1 MEKIYAG
8 MDLGGTLI
16 KYGLCRADGSIV
28 SARVTEARADKGP
41 ESLLKQLADCARV
54 LISEAREM
62 NAGFNYVGLGTPGTV
77 DHDTGK
83 VVGVSPNI
91 PGWDRVN
98 PKEFLETELGIS
110 VCIDN
115 DANAVALAEYLFGA
129 ARGFSDILAVTVGTG
144 VGGGLILDGRLY
156 RGAYGAAGEIGHVT
170 VVEGGDRCNCGKF
183 GCMERYASAAKL
195 IFLATEF
202 ARSES
207 DESSLRKKLDLGGRL
222 TVGDI
227 FSAAYHNSDSAAQ
240 RAVSSCVDYLATGL
254 ASVMAIIDPQLVV
267 IGGGLSDA
275 GGEPYIAEIESA
287 LRKRSIGPG
296 SELFRVAKAQLG
308 NQAGFV
314 GAAMLGERQ

>member
-16 KYGLCRADGSIV
+16 KYGLCRVDGSIV
-28 SARVTEARADKGP
+28 SARVTEARTDEGP
-41 ESLLKQLADCARV
+41 ESLLGRLVDCASE
-54 LISEAREM
+54 LTSEAEKM
-62 NAGFNYVGLGTPGTV
+62 NAGFDYIGLGTPGTV
-77 DHDTGK
+77 DRDTGK

-110 VCIDN
+110 VYMDN
-115 DANAVALAEYLFGA
+115 DANAVALAEHLFGA
-129 ARGFSDILAVTVGTG
+129 AKGFTDVLAVTVGTG

-170 VVEGGDRCNCGKF
+170 VVEGGEKCNCGRS

-195 IFLATEF
+195 ISLATEF
-202 ARSES
+202 ATSES
-207 DESSLRKKLDLGGRL
+207 DESSLRKKLDSGSRL

-227 FSAAYHNSDSAAQ
+227 FAAAYENSDSAAR
-240 RAVSSCVDYLATGL
+240 RAVSYCVNYLATGL

-267 IGGGLSDA
+267 IGGGLPDA
-275 GGEPYIAEIESA
+275 GGKPYIAEIESA
-287 LRKRSIGPG
+287 LRERAIGP
-296 SELFRVAKAQLG
+296 SSKLFRVAKAQLG

-314 GAAMLGERQ
+314 GAAMLGEH